1 MATTCPACCS
11 AHDAQFVHRC
21 HAREDMGRCRQRAQL
36 LRGGVGQLFGTD
48 DGQVGAIVQVQLLA
62 DLVGGRRLVAGQHDG
77 GDA

>member
-11 AHDAQFVHRC
+11 ARTMRNLCTGVT
-21 HAREDMGRCRQRAQL
+21 REDMGRCRQRAQL